1 MKLINRLFIILI
13 SCLLSSVA
21 LAKDL
26 TVGLKSE
33 PSSIDPHYH
42 NLGPN
47 NAFAT
52 HIFGTPKWVE
62 NTLKPPPNGPKV
74 DQKWVQWAG

>member
-33 PSSIDPHYH
+33 HHLNNLKNQTSI
-42 NLGPN
+42 NQ
-47 NAFAT
+47 
-52 HIFGTPKWVE
+52 
-62 NTLKPPPNGPKV
+62 KV
-74 DQKWVQWAG
+74 Y